1 VYLALMAMPW
11 CAERLAAGPAGEAL
25 QGLMDS
31 VEQYMGRRPLAQ
43 NVELQ
48 PFYAAKSADDAA
60 AL

>member
-1 VYLALMAMPW
+1 MSLPW
-11 CAERLAAGPAGEAL
+11 CAERLAAGPAGAAL
-25 QGLMDS
+25 QGLMDA

-48 PFYAAKSADDAA
+48 PFYAAKSADDTA